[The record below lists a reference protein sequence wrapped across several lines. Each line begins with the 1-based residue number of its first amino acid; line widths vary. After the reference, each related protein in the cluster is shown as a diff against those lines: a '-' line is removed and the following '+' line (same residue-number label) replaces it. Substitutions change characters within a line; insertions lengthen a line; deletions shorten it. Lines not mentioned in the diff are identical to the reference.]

1 MSACEECARL
11 IELLR
16 HERELAEFYKQRD
29 AESRLSIEVFARE
42 AEENIERI
50 DALTEAKDRA
60 LVELRLA
67 QDAAK
72 LAVSEYENATRDL
85 EREYQDKKASA
96 SKEAKRLRAHLKYL
110 VGCVSGVADKIKY
123 EDSTEDD
130 DE

>member
-11 IELLR
+11 IESLR
-16 HERELAEFYKQRD
+16 HERELAEFYRRRD
-29 AESRLSIEVFARE
+29 AESRFSIEVFARE
-42 AEENIERI
+42 AEENIKRI
-50 DALTEAKDRA
+50 DALTAAKDKA

-67 QDAAK
+67 QDAAN

-85 EREYQDKKASA
+85 EHEYQAKRESA

-110 VGCVSGVADKIKY
+110 VGCVNGVADKIKH

>member
-29 AESRLSIEVFARE
+29 AESRLSIEVFACE
-42 AEENIERI
+42 ADQNIERI
-50 DALTEAKDRA
+50 DALTAAKNKA

-67 QDAAK
+67 QDAAN
-72 LAVSEYENATRDL
+72 LAVSEYETATRRL
-85 EREYQDKKASA
+85 RKYQAKRESA

-110 VGCVSGVADKIKY
+110 VGCVNGVADKIKH